1 MPKITAHL
9 SEAAVR
15 RLKDKGRH
23 PVGGVAGLRLQVTDR
38 GARSWILRATV
49 SNKVRDIGL
58 GTYPTV
64 PLKAARESAPDIR
77 LQIQRGIDPLT
88 ERQRRGDELAATR
101 ASRKTFNECTRAYI
115 ASVEKQWRN
124 PKSAAQW
131 ESSLDSYANPSIGKL
146 AVSDIT
152 TAHILDVLSPI
163 WSTKTETASRV
174 RGRIES
180 VLAYATTRG
189 FRKGDNPARWKGHL
203 DTLLP
208 SPASLKSNK
217 HHAALGY
224 TDIGGF
230 MRDLRSAGGIA
241 SKALEYSILTAARSG
256 EARGATW
263 VEIDLNAK
271 QWTIPAARMKAKKEH
286 VIPLS
291 GQAVTLLTELQ
302 KTSQGDYVFPG
313 QRGSMLSD
321 MTMGKVVKRLHSK
334 AIERGE
340 RGYVDAHMDDR
351 VVTPHGF
358 RSTFRDWAAE
368 VSTHPRDVIEH
379 ALAHQ
384 LKDKAEAAYQ
394 RRTSIPKRI
403 ILMQEWADYCDVM
416 RATGSGMVTNIS
428 GTHKT
433 S

>member
-1 MPKITAHL
+1 MPKITTPL

-15 RLKDKGRH
+15 KLKNKGRH
-23 PVGGVAGLRLQVTDR
+23 SVGGVPGLKLQITKQS
-38 GARSWILRATV
+38 ACSWILRATV
-49 SNKVRDIGL
+49 DGKVRDIGL
-58 GTYPTV
+58 GNYPTV
-64 PLKAARESAPDIR
+64 PLKVARVAATDMQ
-77 LQIQRGIDPLT
+77 LQIQQGIDPLT
-88 ERQRRGDELAATR
+88 ERERKEDELAATR
-101 ASRKTFNECTRAYI
+101 ASRKTFNECARSYI
-115 ASVEKQWRN
+115 ASVEKQWKN
-124 PKSAAQW
+124 PKTAAQW
-131 ESSLDSYANPSIGKL
+131 ESSLDTYVSPSIGKL

-152 TAHILDVLSPI
+152 TAHIVALLEAI
-163 WSTKTETASRV
+163 WTTKTETATRV
-174 RGRIES
+174 RSRIES
-180 VLAYATTRG
+180 ILAYATTRC

-302 KTSQGDYVFPG
+302 KTSQGDYVFPS

-321 MTMGKVVKRLHSK
+321 MTMGKVIKRLHSK

-351 VVTPHGF
+351 VITPHGF